1 MSDPLEELQKK
12 LYTPERPTLPQTEKS
27 VESIPKNEPPVLI
40 PPSLEE
46 DLPASGW
53 KRIKWGLAIFL
64 VLALSVAMVVF
75 YRGFYAF
82 RKNNVELKITGPET
96 VAAGERAVWKISI
109 VNRNEAL
116 LKMGQLTFNFP
127 DYALNPAASS
137 GGSFSPV
144 ADLVQKISIS
154 ELPPGGLFEKD
165 FAADVIG
172 GENFERQVQAIF
184 EFQPTDGS
192 SIVFKTTAEKGLTIS
207 SLPITIDIKS
217 DKETVSGETVDLTV
231 DLQNQS
237 QNAWGNIR
245 ARLELPSGF
254 KIKSSSEKLSDFN
267 NIWKIDQLLPQETK
281 TLTLTGGV
289 NGIAGEGKV
298 FRVFIE
304 GQEGLGWKIYKEASS
319 QLNVIEAPLTV
330 AITTDPEGISS
341 AAASQTLIF
350 KASWQNNLDAPLDNV
365 VIKAKITGEAVDFGN
380 IFSGGVFDPASKTIT
395 WNSTNLPA
403 LATLGPSQKGE
414 AAFQLRVK
422 DKVLDG
428 GVIKIDLTGES
439 STQPEGVAVSKILSQ
454 ATIVINV
461 NDR

>member
-12 LYTPERPTLPQTEKS
+12 LYTPERPTLPQAEKS
-27 VESIPKNEPPVLI
+27 AEPVPKNEPPVLI
-40 PPSLEE
+40 PFPFPE

-64 VLALSVAMVVF
+64 MLALSVALVIF

-82 RKNNVELKITGPET
+82 RKNNVELKITGPDS
-96 VAAGERAVWKISI
+96 VVAGERAVWKISI

-127 DYALNPAASS
+127 DYALNPTESS

-144 ADLVQKISIS
+144 AGLVQKISIP
-154 ELPPGGLFEKD
+154 ELAPGGLFEKQ
-165 FAADVIG
+165 FATNVIG
-172 GENFERQVQAIF
+172 GENSERQVQALL
-184 EFQPTDGS
+184 EFQPASGS
-192 SIVFKTTAEKGLTIS
+192 TIVFKATAEKKIAIS
-207 SLPITIDIKS
+207 SLPITLDIKS
-217 DKETVSGETVDLTV
+217 DKETVSGETVVLTI

-298 FRVFIE
+298 FRVFVE
-304 GQEGLGWKIYKEASS
+304 GQEGASWKIYKEASS

-350 KASWQNNLDAPLDNV
+350 KASWQNNLDVALDNV
-365 VIKAKITGEAVDFGN
+365 VIKVKIAGDDIDFGN
-380 IFSGGVFDPASKTIT
+380 IFSGGGLDPVAKTIT
-395 WNSTNLPA
+395 WNSVNLPA
-403 LATLGPSQKGE
+403 LATLGPSEKGE
-414 AAFQLRVK
+414 AAFQIRVK
-422 DKVLDG
+422 DKVLG
-428 GVIKIDLTGES
+428 GGSIKIDLTGES
-439 STQPEGVAVSKILSQ
+439 PTQPEGVSVAKIFSSQ
-454 ATIVINV
+454 SLILEV
-461 NDR
+461 R

>member
-12 LYTPERPTLPQTEKS
+12 LYTPERPTLPQAEKS
-27 VESIPKNEPPVLI
+27 DEPISKNEPPVLI
-40 PPSLEE
+40 PLSLEE

-82 RKNNVELKITGPET
+82 RKNNVELKITGPDS
-96 VAAGERAVWKISI
+96 VAAGERAVWKVSI

-127 DYALNPAASS
+127 DYALNPAESS
-137 GGSFSPV
+137 AGSFSPV
-144 ADLVQKISIS
+144 AGLVQKISIS
-154 ELPPGGLFEKD
+154 ELAPGGLFEKD

-172 GENFERQVQAIF
+172 GENFERQVQAVF

-192 SIVFKTTAEKGLTIS
+192 SIVFKATAEKGLTIS
-207 SLPITIDIKS
+207 SLPITIDVKS
-217 DKETVSGETVDLTV
+217 DKETVSGETVNLTI

-304 GQEGLGWKIYKEASS
+304 GQEGSGWKIYKEASS

-330 AITTDPEGISS
+330 AITTDPEGVSS

-350 KASWQNNLDAPLDNV
+350 KASWQNNLDVALDNV
-365 VIKAKITGEAVDFGN
+365 VIKVKITGEAVDFSN
-380 IFSGGVFDPASKTIT
+380 IFSGGGFDPVAKTIT

-403 LATLGPSQKGE
+403 LATLGPSQRGE
-414 AAFQLRVK
+414 AAFQIRLK
-422 DKVLDG
+422 DKIISSG
-428 GVIKIDLTGES
+428 SIKIDLTGES
-439 STQPEGVAVSKILSQ
+439 TTKPEGISVAKIFSSQ
-454 ATIVINV
+454 SLELRVTGN
-461 NDR
+461 

>member
-1 MSDPLEELQKK
+1 MTDPLEELQKK
-12 LYTPERPTLPQTEKS
+12 LYTPDKPSLPTAKETPTPPEK
-27 VESIPKNEPPVLI
+27 IEPPAI
-40 PPSLEE
+40 QPPVAE
-46 DLPASGW
+46 DMPDSGW

-82 RKNNVELKITGPET
+82 RKNNVELKITGPDSI
-96 VAAGERAVWKISI
+96 AAGERAVWKVSI

-127 DYALNPAASS
+127 DYALNPAESS
-137 GGSFSPV
+137 GGSFTPISGLT
-144 ADLVQKISIS
+144 DKITIA
-154 ELPPGGLFEKD
+154 ELPPGGLFEKN

-172 GENFERQVQAIF
+172 GENFERHVQAVF

-192 SIVFKTTAEKGLTIS
+192 SIIFKATAEKGLTIS
-207 SLPITIDIKS
+207 SLPITIDVKS
-217 DKETVSGETVDLTV
+217 DKETVSGETVNLTI

-281 TLTLTGGV
+281 TLALTGGV

-304 GQEGLGWKIYKEASS
+304 GQEGSGWKIYKETSS

-330 AITTDPEGISS
+330 NITTDPEGVSS
-341 AAASQTLIF
+341 AVASQVIIF
-350 KASWQNNLDAPLDNV
+350 KVSWQNNLDAPLDNIV
-365 VIKAKITGEAVDFGN
+365 VKAKITGEAVDFGN
-380 IFSGGVFDPASKTIT
+380 IFSGGDVDPVAKTIT

-403 LATLGPSQKGE
+403 LATLGPSEKGE
-414 AAFQLRVK
+414 AAFQIRVK
-422 DKVLDG
+422 DKITSG
-428 GVIKIDLTGES
+428 GSIKIDLTGES
-439 STQPEGVAVSKILSQ
+439 PTQPEGVSVAKIFSSQ
-454 ATIVINV
+454 SLTLEVKSGQ
-461 NDR
+461 

>member
-1 MSDPLEELQKK
+1 MPDPLEELQKK
-12 LYTPERPTLPQTEKS
+12 LYTPERPTLPQAEKS
-27 VESIPKNEPPVLI
+27 VEPVPKNEPPVLI
-40 PPSLEE
+40 PLSLEE

-82 RKNNVELKITGPET
+82 RKNNVELKITGPDS

-109 VNRNEAL
+109 VNRNEAP
-116 LKMGQLTFNFP
+116 LKEGQLSFRFP
-127 DYALNPAASS
+127 DYALNPAESS
-137 GGSFSPV
+137 GGSFVPV
-144 ADLVQKISIS
+144 SGLINKITIA

-172 GENFERQVQAIF
+172 GENSERQVQALL
-184 EFQPTDGS
+184 EFQPASGS
-192 SIVFKTTAEKGLTIS
+192 TIVFKATAEKKIAIS
-207 SLPITIDIKS
+207 SLPITLDIKS
-217 DKETVSGETVDLTV
+217 DKETVSGETVVLTI

-237 QNAWGNIR
+237 QNAFGNIR
-245 ARLELPSGF
+245 ARLEYPSGF
-254 KIKSSSEKLSDFN
+254 KTKNSSEKLSDFN

-304 GQEGLGWKIYKEASS
+304 GQEGSGWKIYKEASS

-350 KASWQNNLDAPLDNV
+350 KASWQNNLDVALDNV

-380 IFSGGVFDPASKTIT
+380 IFSGGSFDPISKTIT
-395 WNSTNLPA
+395 WNSVNLPA
-403 LATLGPSQKGE
+403 LATLGPSEKGE

-422 DKVLDG
+422 DKITSG
-428 GVIKIDLTGES
+428 GSIKIDLTGES
-439 STQPEGVAVSKILSQ
+439 TTKPEGVAVSKILSQ